1 MKDDKCT
8 FAIILSGIAIFL
20 SIVAIYTS
28 RPYNWELNFVGVGV
42 TVLSVLV
49 TLLVGWNIYSTLD
62 IKKDSQRLRRDFEN
76 RVAENDKSVN
86 DVKAMVF
93 SVCADLLKKE
103 YNNPVQAYEYYMYA
117 LRNYLF
123 GKHRKSSIDKT
134 LSKMED
140 ALLRDNKATS
150 FDSDEMFYAILN
162 EIKTSDQLS
171 NEQQVILER
180 LESIRKTGNNTEDN

>member
-1 MKDDKCT
+1 MDGKPVWVLYMLV
-8 FAIILSGIAIFL
+8 IVSLLLSGFAAFSMHFDVDSASFPL
-20 SIVAIYTS
+20 
-28 RPYNWELNFVGVGV
+28 GVM
-42 TVLSVLV
+42 
-49 TLLVGWNIYSTLD
+49 TLLVTTLVGFQIYSTID
-62 IKKDSQRLRRDFEN
+62 TKEQIKKIKSDFEQKS
-76 RVAENDKSVN
+76 RENERSTN
-86 DVKAMVF
+86 DVKAMLF

-103 YNNPVQAYEYYMYA
+103 YNNSVQAYEYYMYA

-140 ALLRDNKATS
+140 ALLRDNEATS
-150 FDSDEMFYAILN
+150 FESDEMFYAILN
-162 EIKTSDQLS
+162 EIKTSEQLS